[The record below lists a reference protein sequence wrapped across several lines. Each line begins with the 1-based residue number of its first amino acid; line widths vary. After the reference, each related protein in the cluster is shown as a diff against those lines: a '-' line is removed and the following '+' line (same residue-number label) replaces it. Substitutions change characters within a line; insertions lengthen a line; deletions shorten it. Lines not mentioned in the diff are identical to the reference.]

1 LSAHVTRFPRGQT
14 RTRRKI
20 PAFSRG
26 DNFATTPTVSRL
38 YLDDRAPGA
47 KPATVSLPGGGAI
60 HVMRVA
66 VTGPLVPPRL
76 FVRCDGDGQVFVAI
90 DKTLAPAS
98 STDT

>member
-1 LSAHVTRFPRGQT
+1 MSAHVTRFPRGQT

-26 DNFATTPTVSRL
+26 DNFATIPTVSRL

>member
-1 LSAHVTRFPRGQT
+1 
-14 RTRRKI
+14 
-20 PAFSRG
+20 
-26 DNFATTPTVSRL
+26 
-38 YLDDRAPGA
+38 
-47 KPATVSLPGGGAI
+47 
-60 HVMRVA
+60 MRVA